1 MNKLLYYD
9 ISLEDSRTQNFPAT
23 KIEEIS
29 AASIN
34 WPTLNNSKRL
44 NLFNMTYAYDFTRA

>member
-34 WPTLNNSKRL
+34 
-44 NLFNMTYAYDFTRA
+44 